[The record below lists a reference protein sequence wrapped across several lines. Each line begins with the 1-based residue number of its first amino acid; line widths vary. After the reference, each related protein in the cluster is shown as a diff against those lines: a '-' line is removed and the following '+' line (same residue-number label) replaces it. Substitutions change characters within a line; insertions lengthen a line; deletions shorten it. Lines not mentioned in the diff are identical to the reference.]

1 MARRFRFR
9 LETVRKIRQQAR
21 DVQRRVVA
29 EKARA
34 AGEVRQRIARLEGDL
49 ERTVDRSREAH
60 RTGRLN
66 MSSVR
71 VHEIHR
77 GWLHRSLGEVRAV
90 LVQRQAELSSE
101 QTRLAEASKRLK
113 VIEKLRERQW
123 ERYKAEVAKEEQ
135 SQADE
140 VGQQRLSLLSNLRR
154 QREHGQTS
162 LPMAPRFEISA

>member
-1 MARRFRFR
+1 MMARRFLFR

-21 DVQRRVVA
+21 DVQQRVVA
-29 EKARA
+29 GKARA

-49 ERTVDRSREAH
+49 ERTVDRSRQAH
-60 RTGRLN
+60 RIGRLN

-71 VHEIHR
+71 GQEIHR
-77 GWLHRSLGEVRAV
+77 GWLHRSLGEACAL
-90 LVQRQAELSSE
+90 LVQRQAELRSE

-123 ERYKAEVAKEEQ
+123 ERHKAEVAKEEQ

-140 VGQQRLSLLSNLRR
+140 AARQMYLRR
-154 QREHGQTS
+154 RREHGQTRF
-162 LPMAPRFEISA
+162 PMAPRFENSA